1 MLTGQGDLDEA
12 DLKAASNRSTLV
24 RVLRNLISVAD
35 LERDDLGILRYLDAI
50 LALQP
55 ESAVDRWIRAVRLYR
70 VEEFRRAAVDLDWLI
85 EKQPEGVNLE
95 PIRDM
100 RKIIRKQ
107 IGS

>member
-1 MLTGQGDLDEA
+1 M
-12 DLKAASNRSTLV
+12 
-24 RVLRNLISVAD
+24 
-35 LERDDLGILRYLDAI
+35 
-50 LALQP
+50 
-55 ESAVDRWIRAVRLYR
+55 DRWIRAVRLYR